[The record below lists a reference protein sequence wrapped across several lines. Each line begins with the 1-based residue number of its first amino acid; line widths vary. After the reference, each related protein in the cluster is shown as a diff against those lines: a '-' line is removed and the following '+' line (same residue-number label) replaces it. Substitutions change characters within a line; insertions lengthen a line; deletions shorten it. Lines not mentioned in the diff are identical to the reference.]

1 MEWKAMHITIIGAG
15 VAGLTCAAEFVA
27 RGANVRILE
36 RGSKIGDKACSWW
49 AGGMLA
55 PWCEGESAEP
65 AVVKLGQR
73 AIDWWK
79 NHTDTVISSGTLV
92 LALGRD
98 VSELKTFA
106 NKTENY
112 EHVNA
117 EHIAALEP
125 DLADHFHKGL
135 FFKDEAFLNPRKAI
149 IQLSQEL
156 ERLGVEFVFNS
167 EVKINHVKGTDLVVD
182 CRGLEARDILKTLR
196 GVKGEMLLIHSND
209 VKINRS
215 IRLLHPR
222 IPLYLVPRGD
232 GLYMVGATMIENEE
246 RERISAR
253 SVFELLGSTFALH
266 PGFSEAEI
274 VEIGVDARP
283 AFPDNTPRVYWKDQ
297 VLCVNGLYRHG
308 FLLSPSMAQMAANV
322 VFEGS
327 HIPESIDEYLR

>member
-1 MEWKAMHITIIGAG
+1 MHITIIGAG

-27 RGANVRILE
+27 RGGNVRILE
-36 RGSKIGDKACSWW
+36 RGSKIGAKACSWW

-65 AVVKLGQR
+65 SVVNLGQR
-73 AIDWWK
+73 AIDWWA
-79 NHTDTVISSGTLV
+79 NHTDTLTSLGTLV

-98 VSELKTFA
+98 ISELKTFA

-112 EHVNA
+112 ENVDSDQIA
-117 EHIAALEP
+117 ELEP
-125 DLADHFHKGL
+125 DLADRFHKGL

-149 IQLSQEL
+149 TQLSEKL
-156 ERLGVEFVFNS
+156 ERLGVEFVFNNEANVS
-167 EVKINHVKGTDLVVD
+167 EVRGTDLVVD
-182 CRGLEARDILKTLR
+182 CRGLEARDISKTLR

-209 VKINRS
+209 IKINRS

-222 IPLYLVPRGD
+222 IPLYLVPRGNGD
-232 GLYMVGATMIENEE
+232 YMVGATMIENEE

-253 SVFELLGSTFALH
+253 SIFELLGSTLALH
-266 PGFSEAEI
+266 PSFNEAEI

-283 AFPDNTPRVYWKDQ
+283 TFPDNLPRVYWKGEI
-297 VLCVNGLYRHG
+297 LCVNGLYRHG
-308 FLLSPSMAQMAANV
+308 FLLSPSMAQMAAKA

-327 HIPESIDEYLR
+327 NIPESIDEYSR